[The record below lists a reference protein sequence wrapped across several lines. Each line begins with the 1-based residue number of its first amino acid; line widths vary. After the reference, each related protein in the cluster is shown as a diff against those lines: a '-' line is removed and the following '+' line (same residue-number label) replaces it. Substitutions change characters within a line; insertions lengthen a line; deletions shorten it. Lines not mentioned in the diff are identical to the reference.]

1 MQIAPREYKKTF
13 EYSYAFGV
21 FATLELLQTRPHE
34 VIRVFLNKQGMQKG
48 VKEIEALCRK
58 HTISTEWADGLIV
71 KISHSENCY
80 ALGVFKKY
88 TAPLQKDNHVVLVN
102 PSDMGN
108 MGTIIRTMLGF
119 GFKDLAII
127 KPAADLFD
135 PKVIRSTTG
144 AFFKINFEFFNDFEE
159 YMRTHTNRKIYTLM
173 LKGAKDL
180 ATVKFTQPFSVVF
193 GNEGTGLPEKFSQ
206 YGESIKISHSSEIES
221 LNLSMAAGI
230 TLFTAHQ
237 QLNKK

>member
-21 FATLELLQTRPHE
+21 FATLELLQTRPKE
-34 VIRVFLNKQGMQKG
+34 VIRVFLNRQGLKKG
-48 VKEIEALCRK
+48 VDKIEALCRQHK
-58 HTISTEWADGLIV
+58 IPTEWADGLIV

-80 ALGVFKKY
+80 ALGVFRKY
-88 TAPLQKDNHVVLVN
+88 TSPLQGQNHVVLVN

-108 MGTIIRTMLGF
+108 MGTIIRTMIGF

-159 YMRTHTNRKIYTLM
+159 YMRTHPGKKIYNLM
-173 LKGAKDL
+173 LKGATDL
-180 ATVKFTQPFSVVF
+180 NSVTFAPPFSLVF
-193 GNEGTGLPEKFSQ
+193 GNEGTGLPEKFAT
-206 YGESIKISHSSEIES
+206 YGESIKISHSNEIES
-221 LNLSMAAGI
+221 LNLSIAVGL
-230 TLFTAHQ
+230 TLYRASKQ
-237 QLNKK
+237 